1 MSKKVKLI
9 VVAGPT
15 ASGKTAL
22 GVELA
27 KAFGG
32 EVISADSMQVYKEIP
47 IASAAPTKKEMG
59 GVPHHLIGTLS
70 VEDEYSVAD
79 FVTAAGEKITKIT
92 ERGNI
97 PIIVGGT
104 GLFIDSLVE
113 GTRFSPVK
121 KDEALREKL
130 EEKSGEELYEMLL
143 SKDPAAA
150 KEIHPNNKKR
160 LIRAIEICEGGITK
174 TRANAL
180 SKEGETPYETLYFVI
195 AYNNREG
202 LYERIDKRVEEMLAG
217 GLLEEVKRAY
227 PKMSKTALQA
237 IGPKEL
243 QPYFK
248 GEISLEEAK
257 EEIKRQTHRYAK
269 RQETWFRRRSDAVV
283 LPGEAEFSE
292 KVKIA
297 KEKCGEFING

>member
-1 MSKKVKLI
+1 MRDKVKLI

-22 GVELA
+22 GVEIA
-27 KAFGG
+27 RAFGG

-47 IASAAPTKKEMG
+47 IASAAPTKEEMG

-70 VEDEYSVAD
+70 VKDEYSVAD
-79 FVTAAGEKITKIT
+79 FTAAAKEKIKEIT

-121 KDEALREKL
+121 KDETLRKKL

-143 SKDPAAA
+143 SKDPEAAA
-150 KEIHPNNKKR
+150 DIHPNNKKR
-160 LIRAIEICEGGITK
+160 LIRALEICEGGITK
-174 TRANAL
+174 TEANAL
-180 SKEGETPYETLYFVI
+180 SKEKEPPYKTLYFVI
-195 AYNNREG
+195 AFNNREG
-202 LYERIDKRVEEMLAG
+202 LYERIDERVEEMFAR
-217 GLLEEVKRAY
+217 GLVEEVKKAY
-227 PKMSKTALQA
+227 PNMSKTALQA

-248 GEISLEEAK
+248 GEISMEEAK

-269 RQETWFRRRSDAVV
+269 RQETWFRRRGDAVV
-283 LPGEAEFSE
+283 LPGETEFSE